1 MTIRF
6 TLQGLAALTVV
17 AALAACSPVSNTAPA
32 GNAPGVATAADKPAP
47 VATPGVQPASDSP
60 LTPSQIA
67 ALPAQCQVFLAT
79 MQACITN
86 VAVGNPPLAAQLSS
100 VRAEALTAFAHDP
113 ASANP
118 AACAAQANAFTPIG
132 RSVGCQANPAPDVG

>member
-1 MTIRF
+1 MTIRLLP
-6 TLQGLAALTVV
+6 TLVAL
-17 AALAACSPVSNTAPA
+17 AALAACSPAANTTPA
-32 GNAPGVATAADKPAP
+32 GNAPGAVATADKAVPA
-47 VATPGVQPASDSP
+47 ATPAAQPAADSA
-60 LTPSQIA
+60 LTPAQIA
-67 ALPAQCQVFLAT
+67 DLPAQCQVFLAT

-86 VAVGNPPLAAQLSS
+86 VAVSNPPLAAELSS